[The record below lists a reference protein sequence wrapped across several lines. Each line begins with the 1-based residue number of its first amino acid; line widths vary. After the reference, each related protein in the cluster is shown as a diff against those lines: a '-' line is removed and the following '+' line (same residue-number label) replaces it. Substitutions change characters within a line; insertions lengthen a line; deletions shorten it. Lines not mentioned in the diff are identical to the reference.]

1 MFLEGCPASLGCTI
15 LLKGSDSDE
24 LKRVKKV
31 VEYSVTLAYHLIL
44 ETYFL
49 LDHQEMLSTILST
62 PQLQESVFDDINRVS
77 LLTNMDDNIETPL
90 DFPSIRVLV
99 SKRNARRRII
109 CDPSHFLDVTF
120 YKNSDVSL
128 EKFLRDLFNL
138 GSRCNTCKELPQAHF
153 YYYELGKFQLRIQ
166 LKRLT
171 VGKRLPGEAN
181 GNIWMWSRRGKKDV
195 SKKVLISSAACSLFF
210 GKFLDLSF
218 SQQTM
223 LDKLST
229 SGHSFLQIFGFGYM
243 VAMFSYSQVAT
254 YTAVLPQL
262 KLEVAISLRV
272 GWLEKEFQ
280 SVITKRTL
288 MFDEVSNCVK
298 QLRSNK
304 KRSGLSLSI
313 IEKILEEERY
323 RYEENAKNVF
333 EQAKTK
339 LLSLNRMRWELFLQ
353 ALVWNYRLHSLVL
366 QDKDNDFIEVSIEL
380 QDDKDS
386 SIAENSVSNGS
397 YNGQWFWISFEELRS
412 KSIVDIEKE
421 YMLKFNI
428 VGKCFQDMVNKIII
442 EEGSRLH
449 ISVGVDH
456 YFVVS
461 DYEDELSSL
470 VACALAYL
478 SSDEKRMLITRCING
493 SLKKD
498 QKLESLISPEILVT
512 FGLLN
517 SLGKPK
523 FSVVCLYAEDFCD
536 FRKHCG
542 FSELEYID
550 SLSRCEQRNATD
562 GKEKSMF
569 FKTLNDMFIIKEIKS
584 IEYESFVKFG
594 PEYFKYMKDTYELR
608 NQTCMAKVVG
618 IYQVIIRQPNGRG
631 EIRYNLMVMEN
642 LNFGRTI
649 SHEYNLKGPLLT
661 RFITPTIGD
670 SAEEVML
677 GPNFFKDMNNSPIF
691 FSKISKHNL
700 QSVVKNDINF
710 LDSINVMDYSLLVGV
725 ELERREL
732 VCRIIGYLKQCTWNM
747 SYPCCIL

>member
-428 VGKCFQDMVNKIII
+428 V
-442 EEGSRLH
+442 
-449 ISVGVDH
+449 
-456 YFVVS
+456 

-550 SLSRCEQRNATD
+550 SL
-562 GKEKSMF
+562 K
-569 FKTLNDMFIIKEIKS
+569 
-584 IEYESFVKFG
+584 
-594 PEYFKYMKDTYELR
+594 YFKYMKDTYELR